1 MSSKCQV
8 VNNQV
13 EARSPHITRLSNC
26 HRRLTLP
33 DLYIHY
39 TCFHALC
46 IQQYC
51 QAIIQ
56 GEKQRIYLSYTK
68 SMKAF
73 IFLFFLALGCTVV
86 QTVCFVC
93 LPYSP
98 VLVFN
103 VYMVC
108 AGCLVVYQALHGGL
122 RGSQGYARGIWG

>member
-1 MSSKCQV
+1 MLFV
-8 VNNQV
+8 YNNIVKQSYRAKAKDIPV
-13 EARSPHITRLSNC
+13 IYKEHESIYFSFLS
-26 HRRLTLP
+26 RP
-33 DLYIHY
+33 
-39 TCFHALC
+39 
-46 IQQYC
+46 
-51 QAIIQ
+51 
-56 GEKQRIYLSYTK
+56 
-68 SMKAF
+68 
-73 IFLFFLALGCTVV
+73 GCTVV